1 MRGEAVQYLYGPCS
15 WVREQEKMNLLLCGE
30 TQSMGLGIPGLV
42 HPQLLLQLMPQPK
55 AYDRPQLALQT

>member
-15 WVREQEKMNLLLCGE
+15 WVRDQEEAQINLFLCGE

-42 HPQLLLQLMPQPK
+42 HPQLLLQLMPQPR
-55 AYDRPQLALQT
+55 A